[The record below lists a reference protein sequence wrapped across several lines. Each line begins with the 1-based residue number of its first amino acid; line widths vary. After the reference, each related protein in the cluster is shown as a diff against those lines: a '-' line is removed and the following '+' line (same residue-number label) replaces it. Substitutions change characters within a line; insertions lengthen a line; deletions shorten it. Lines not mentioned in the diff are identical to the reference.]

1 MNKKIFKKSV
11 LEAKFMAS
19 VDDLGNLKGK
29 LEDTDIVKIVDE
41 TTELTENDEVCDP
54 ELNGDDYEDLKKTVQ
69 ESRIS
74 FSESIGKDGREKILI
89 SKKDFNKLN
98 ENKKWL

>member
-1 MNKKIFKKSV
+1 MNKKIIKKSV
-11 LEAKFMAS
+11 LEAKYLVPIDA
-19 VDDLGNLKGK
+19 LGNLKDLK
-29 LEDTDIVKIVDE
+29 DTDVVQVVDE
-41 TTELTENDEVCDP
+41 TTELTENDKECDQ

-74 FSESIGKDGREKILI
+74 FSESIDKDGRKRILI
-89 SKKDFNKLN
+89 SKKDFNKLK